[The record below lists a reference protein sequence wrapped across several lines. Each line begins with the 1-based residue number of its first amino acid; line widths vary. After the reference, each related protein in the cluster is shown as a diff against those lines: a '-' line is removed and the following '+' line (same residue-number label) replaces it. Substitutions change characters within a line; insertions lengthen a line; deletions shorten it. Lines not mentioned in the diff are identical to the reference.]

1 MYEPTCIGKCQCLPV
16 CTYCD
21 CVGGLPTTWLIFK
34 QWHVTGK
41 MLCSCRPCVR
51 FPLVSVLADS
61 SWLWVSYARPLKWQ
75 ARSILPGVNLKRC
88 QKVTGCKHLDDWLQ
102 CSPVSLHYLN
112 LPPPASIH
120 HVLFSASAGHLHGH
134 QDDSIRGL
142 QTLQWQRIRPI
153 NGIK

>member
-1 MYEPTCIGKCQCLPV
+1 MNQHV
-16 CTYCD
+16 CESDNVAYLYVHIVIVWVD
-21 CVGGLPTTWLIFK
+21 SQQHGLFSNNGMWLA
-34 QWHVTGK
+34 K
-41 MLCSCRPCVR
+41 MFCCCRLCVR

-75 ARSILPGVNLKRC
+75 ARSILPGINLKRC

-120 HVLFSASAGHLHGH
+120 HVLFSASTGHLHGH